1 MGTSNA
7 GEPRSLSEEDD
18 VMDRPLFRKR
28 RTLFMYY
35 RENVFLNWVL
45 IGLLIISG
53 AAFAQG
59 IMGESKQAVP
69 DFTQLDIDAD
79 GFITV
84 AEARQMPGL
93 AEKFGRMDVNGDH
106 QLNVAEYTGYQA
118 LLKRKGSIDS

>member
-1 MGTSNA
+1 
-7 GEPRSLSEEDD
+7 
-18 VMDRPLFRKR
+18 
-28 RTLFMYY
+28 MYY

-59 IMGESKQAVP
+59 IMGESKQTVP
-69 DFTQLDIDAD
+69 NFAQLDINAD

-93 AEKFGRMDVNGDH
+93 AEKFAHMDVNGDH
-106 QLNVAEYTGYQA
+106 QLNVAEYAGHQA
-118 LLKRKGSIDS
+118 LLKKKSSIDS

>member
-1 MGTSNA
+1 
-7 GEPRSLSEEDD
+7 
-18 VMDRPLFRKR
+18 
-28 RTLFMYY
+28 MYY

-59 IMGESKQAVP
+59 IMGESKQTVP
-69 DFTQLDIDAD
+69 NFAQLDINAD

-93 AEKFGRMDVNGDH
+93 AEKFAHMDVNGDH
-106 QLNVAEYTGYQA
+106 QLNGAEYAGHQA
-118 LLKRKGSIDS
+118 LLKKKSSIDS